1 MYQSPP
7 KPPLKLHYYLSTL
20 IISFLSSSAFAS
32 PAPAISQFD
41 VIAVTSAVYNPV
53 LPNPLTPISVLSMN
67 WDVVTGSSQI
77 KQSNFNHSGSWIAFV
92 TETYGYRVNNIPP
105 TQTYNG
111 VPAIYFGTVNL
122 LDSTGLSMVTTMNT
136 IVMLAIPKQLLAPP
150 PHQLILIKYGL
161 QACMFIKLFITLF

>member
-1 MYQSPP
+1 
-7 KPPLKLHYYLSTL
+7 
-20 IISFLSSSAFAS
+20 
-32 PAPAISQFD
+32 
-41 VIAVTSAVYNPV
+41 
-53 LPNPLTPISVLSMN
+53 MN

-122 LDSTGLSMVTTMNT
+122 LDSTGTIYGYYDEYYCNACNSQATFSASTTSINTYKIWTASMYV
-136 IVMLAIPKQLLAPP
+136 
-150 PHQLILIKYGL
+150 H
-161 QACMFIKLFITLF
+161 